1 MKENLIIYHCEECRE
16 EFEAEQGSRR
26 RFCDKCLIKRVTEKR
41 VKEG

>member
-26 RFCDKCLIKRVTEKR
+26 RFCDKCLAKRVSKKTAK
-41 VKEG
+41 GG